1 MFVVHVQKTECGWGR
16 MDFITVK
23 GTLLLH
29 ANQTGTSLYVW
40 WPKQV
45 LFISSFNEMMSCTNR
60 FVTAYFTKVT
70 LHNEKKQKKTDFGR
84 SRKSP
89 YSKPSLT
96 RENLFDSVW
105 SSITVT
111 PYLLSCIRWTTPF
124 KVSWELKGSRKTFG
138 QVFLP
143 EIKNSN

>member
-1 MFVVHVQKTECGWGR
+1 MFVVQLQKTECGWGR

-70 LHNEKKQKKTDFGR
+70 LHNEKKQNKK
-84 SRKSP
+84 KQI
-89 YSKPSLT
+89 LVEA
-96 RENLFDSVW
+96 ENLLTAKPVW
-105 SSITVT
+105 PERI
-111 PYLLSCIRWTTPF
+111 YLIQCEVPSPLLHICCHA
-124 KVSWELKGSRKTFG
+124 LGG
-138 QVFLP
+138 QHHS
-143 EIKNSN
+143 KWAGN

>member
-1 MFVVHVQKTECGWGR
+1 MFVVQLQKTECGWGR